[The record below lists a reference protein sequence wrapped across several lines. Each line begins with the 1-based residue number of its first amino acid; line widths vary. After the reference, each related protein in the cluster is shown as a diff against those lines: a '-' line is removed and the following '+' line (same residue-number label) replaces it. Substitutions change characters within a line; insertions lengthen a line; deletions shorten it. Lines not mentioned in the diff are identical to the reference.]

1 MLMLSLNAFRLITVI
16 IAEKNY
22 YVIKFEKLYSLID
35 LIDIQK
41 RAIYRQKILKIRAK
55 QKLKRAIY
63 KLNKYQ

>member
-35 LIDIQK
+35 LIDI
-41 RAIYRQKILKIRAK
+41 
-55 QKLKRAIY
+55 
-63 KLNKYQ
+63 